1 MGKSEST
8 GCGEDTSPPHHL
20 RSNGEYRVWSA
31 PAISMQVFYNPSFVT
46 HDAQR
51 LSYRASDE
59 HISCYT
65 VAVKRRLVIVSAHP

>member
-8 GCGEDTSPPHHL
+8 GCGEDTPHHL
-20 RSNGEYRVWSA
+20 RSSGEYRVLSA

-51 LSYRASDE
+51 LSYRAHDE
-59 HISCYT
+59 HYT
-65 VAVKRRLVIVSAHP
+65 VAAKRRLVILSARPQ